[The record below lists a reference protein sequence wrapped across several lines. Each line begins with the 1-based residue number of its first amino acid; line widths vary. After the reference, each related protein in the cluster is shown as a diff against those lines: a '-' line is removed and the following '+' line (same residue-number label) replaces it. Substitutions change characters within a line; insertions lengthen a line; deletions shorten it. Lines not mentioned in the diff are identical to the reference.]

1 MLKVGDV
8 KMNMFNLADKVAIV
22 TGGNRGIGFA
32 IARGLACAGASVV
45 IANRRAGE
53 GESAAE
59 TLRKEGLKVVAM
71 PADITS
77 IDSIKSLI
85 SKVLSD
91 FGKIDILVNNAGL
104 MVRKPVEEITEV
116 DWDSVINTNLK
127 GMFFCSQLV
136 GKEMVR
142 NKGGRIIN
150 ISSVRSQK
158 IAPNRSV
165 YAISKA
171 GVTNLT
177 RVFAYE
183 WGKHNIT
190 VNAIAPGTIITEF
203 NRQHFEEHPEELAE
217 IVKSIP
223 RGRPGDPLDCVSAAL
238 FLASDASDFVTG
250 HVLFADGGTT
260 IC

>member
-1 MLKVGDV
+1 M
-8 KMNMFNLADKVAIV
+8 KMNMFDLSNKVAII
-22 TGGNRGIGFA
+22 TGGNRSIGFA
-32 IARGLACAGASVV
+32 IAKGFAGARASVV
-45 IANRRAGE
+45 IANRSAGA

-59 TLRKEGLKVVAM
+59 TLRRDGLEAM
-71 PADITS
+71 AIPTDITS
-77 IDSIKSLI
+77 MDSIKSLI

-104 MVRKPVEEITEV
+104 MVRKPVEEITEE
-116 DWDSVINTNLK
+116 DWDSVLNTNLK
-127 GMFFCSQLV
+127 GMFFCCQLI
-136 GKEMVR
+136 GKEMIR
-142 NKGGRIIN
+142 NKRGRIIN

-158 IAPNRSV
+158 IASNRSV

-171 GVTNLT
+171 GVSNLT

-203 NRQHFEEHPEELAE
+203 NRKHFEEHPDELAE

-223 RGRPGDPLDCVSAAL
+223 RGRAGDPQDCVSAAL